1 MGVLGGLAVGG
12 GGEFLLLFLFG
23 VLGLLWVVFLGVLG
37 VVMVGG
43 VSRCLWI
50 VDFLNFDG
58 IYNYYKPCNTIY
70 LKIYLTNCPS
80 HKYSLAIPYTI
91 FDKLSQPP

>member
-1 MGVLGGLAVGG
+1 MGVFGGLAVGG

-43 VSRCLWI
+43 VS
-50 VDFLNFDG
+50 
-58 IYNYYKPCNTIY
+58 
-70 LKIYLTNCPS
+70 
-80 HKYSLAIPYTI
+80 
-91 FDKLSQPP
+91 KLIRYVFANRI